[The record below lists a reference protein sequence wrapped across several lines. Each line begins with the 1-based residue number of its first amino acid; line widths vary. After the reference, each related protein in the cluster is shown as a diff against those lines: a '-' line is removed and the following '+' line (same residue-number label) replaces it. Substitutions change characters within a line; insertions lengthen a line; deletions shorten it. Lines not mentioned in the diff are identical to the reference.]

1 MNVNKKTGAA
11 LALAA
16 ASLFATVAPTT
27 VFADSGA
34 NTGKCFG
41 VNACKGRSSCKTA
54 DSSCKGQNACKGQG
68 FVRVDKQ
75 TCQQLGGEFRS

>member
-1 MNVNKKTGAA
+1 MNLNKKTGAA

-16 ASLFATVAPTT
+16 AGLFATAAPTT
-27 VFADSGA
+27 VLAGSGS

-54 DSSCKGQNACKGQG
+54 NSSCKGQNSCKGQG
-68 FVRVDKQ
+68 FVSVDKQ
-75 TCQQLGGEFRS
+75 TCQQLGGDFRS